1 MTMHGRRLRRFTA
14 LLTGGAL
21 VGGALLAAPIG
32 AAAPAAA
39 ADGTTITPNPAYA
52 GEAFE
57 GWGTSLVWFANAT
70 GGYPEELREQLYQA
84 VFGEDGLDLN
94 IARYNIGGGNASDV
108 QDYLRPG
115 GAVDGW
121 WAADADGSAGT
132 YDGTTTKYAD
142 RNALLA
148 KWDAEDPA
156 SYDWSADETQR
167 WWVERLAADDQ
178 ITHWETFANSA
189 PYFMTESGYVS
200 GGFNA
205 SSEQLK
211 PAAEAQFASYLVR
224 VTEHLEDEY
233 GIDVDTIDPFNEPNT
248 NYWGTTL
255 SNGKPVGGRQEGMH
269 MGPARQVSL
278 VDDVR
283 AELDDPAT
291 TTDAGLA
298 AMDET
303 NPGIFATNWAGYPAA
318 TRAKV
323 DRMNVHTYG
332 TSGRLVVRDLAK
344 QADTDLWMSEIE
356 GNWVNGFN
364 PVNIENGLGIA
375 GRIQDDLRELEPNA
389 WVLWQPVEDLYNME
403 PQGENLNWGS
413 IFIDLDCKPYEEAG
427 GTVWKS
433 ERRVDDAGG
442 DSTGVEACGVQVNS
456 KFNTIRNFTKFIHEG
471 DHLVAIDDVSSTAAI
486 RGDGTGATIVH
497 RNTAASE
504 RQVTIDLSRFG
515 DIAEGATVTPVVT
528 TQADSADAPTANA
541 LVEGTPVAIDRAART
556 ATLTVPA
563 KSVTTFVIDGV
574 SGVAADAPALRDGH
588 RYQLVGTQ
596 SGKAFT
602 AGTSGAATTIR
613 NLATSAT
620 AAAPQAWT
628 VHEVGAGDR
637 EATRRVVLE
646 ASDGRVLGATGSGT
660 DLRTVGVEAAAGD
673 AATRWIVNT
682 TDGRAYTL
690 VNEALGLSL
699 DVGGQSTADG
709 ATVGVYGSNGGAN
722 QSWDPR
728 DLAPLEGQTVAARTQ
743 AGVVPVLPETVVPR
757 YAWGAG
763 VPVAVTWQLPD
774 EGAWAQTG
782 RVEVPGT
789 ATDVFG
795 QAIGVTALVD
805 VGGLTATDPVSIT
818 VAEGA
823 SLTGVQAAAPAVVP
837 ARVGASEN
845 AFDVPVTWDWSG
857 ITDAAFD
864 EVGVVQVPGAASA
877 DGASLAA
884 QPRGARDRGDAAQLQ
899 PRRRHQRLGEFD
911 RVGLPRRSHAQR
923 RAGRQGLVELG
934 VDEQAGAEHADLPL
948 RGAAPGGAR
957 LGAVLP
963 RRHHQLGA
971 DDAGAGARHRRR
983 LGRGARLGDR
993 AARGLAGRRQR
1004 ADGRGRLRARHG
1016 DGRAGDHER
1025 LPEHAPHRVGGR
1037 GVRGRGRARRGGR
1050 PRGAATRR
1058 RGDRRVRPGAP
1069 RLRDR
1074 RRRRPSARG
1083 RCHRGRL
1090 GGDGAASP
1098 RRRRGTGVSRRSS

>member
-291 TTDAGLA
+291 TTDAGLS

-433 ERRVDDAGG
+433 ERRVEDAGG

-471 DHLVAIDDVSSTAAI
+471 DHLMAIDDVSSTAAI

-504 RQVTIDLSRFG
+504 RQVTIDLSRLRRHRRGRHGHAGRHDAGRFG
-515 DIAEGATVTPVVT
+515 GCPDGQRARRGHPGRDRPGR
-528 TQADSADAPTANA
+528 ADRDPHRAREVGDDLRHRRRLGRRRGCS
-541 LVEGTPVAIDRAART
+541 RAARRPP
-556 ATLTVPA
+556 LPA
-563 KSVTTFVIDGV
+563 RRHPERQGV
-574 SGVAADAPALRDGH
+574 HCRHLGRRDDDPEPGDAAA
-588 RYQLVGTQ
+588 
-596 SGKAFT
+596 
-602 AGTSGAATTIR
+602 
-613 NLATSAT
+613 

-628 VHEVGAGDR
+628 VHEVAAGDR

-743 AGVVPVLPETVVPR
+743 AGRRPR
-757 YAWGAG
+757 AARDRR
-763 VPVAVTWQLPD
+763 A
-774 EGAWAQTG
+774 
-782 RVEVPGT
+782 
-789 ATDVFG
+789 
-795 QAIGVTALVD
+795 ALR
-805 VGGLTATDPVSIT
+805 VGGGRARRRHV
-818 VAEGA
+818 
-823 SLTGVQAAAPAVVP
+823 AAARRG
-837 ARVGASEN
+837 RVGA
-845 AFDVPVTWDWSG
+845 
-857 ITDAAFD
+857 
-864 EVGVVQVPGAASA
+864 
-877 DGASLAA
+877 
-884 QPRGARDRGDAAQLQ
+884 DRT
-899 PRRRHQRLGEFD
+899 RR
-911 RVGLPRRSHAQR
+911 
-923 RAGRQGLVELG
+923 
-934 VDEQAGAEHADLPL
+934 
-948 RGAAPGGAR
+948 
-957 LGAVLP
+957 
-963 RRHHQLGA
+963 
-971 DDAGAGARHRRR
+971 GARHR
-983 LGRGARLGDR
+983 
-993 AARGLAGRRQR
+993 
-1004 ADGRGRLRARHG
+1004 
-1016 DGRAGDHER
+1016 
-1025 LPEHAPHRVGGR
+1025 
-1037 GVRGRGRARRGGR
+1037 
-1050 PRGAATRR
+1050 
-1058 RGDRRVRPGAP
+1058 DRRVRAGD
-1069 RLRDR
+1069 RRDCAR
-1074 RRRRPSARG
+1074 RRRRPHRDRPG
-1083 RCHRGRL
+1083 VDHRGRGRLAHRRAGRRSGRGAGSCRRL
-1090 GGDGAASP
+1090 GERVRRAGHVGLVGHHGCRVRRGRRRAGARRGIRRRCLARRAAS
-1098 RRRRGTGVSRRSS
+1098 RCS